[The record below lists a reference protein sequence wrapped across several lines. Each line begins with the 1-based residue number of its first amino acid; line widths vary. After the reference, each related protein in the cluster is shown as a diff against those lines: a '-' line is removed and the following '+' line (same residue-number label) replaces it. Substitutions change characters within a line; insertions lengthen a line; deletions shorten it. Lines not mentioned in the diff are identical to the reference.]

1 MQKVSVRIRALIKAL
16 GRKNMRINFSLRLH
30 DLSKDIRDI
39 NMEFLIKSGKHQQI
53 QNSEWYQKIG
63 MDKEMA
69 DMIV

>member
-1 MQKVSVRIRALIKAL
+1 
-16 GRKNMRINFSLRLH
+16 MRTNFSLRLH

-39 NMEFLIKSGKHQQI
+39 NLEFLIKSGKHQQI

>member
-1 MQKVSVRIRALIKAL
+1 
-16 GRKNMRINFSLRLH
+16 MRINFSLRLH

-53 QNSEWYQKIG
+53 QTSDWYQKIG